1 MMVEAMLDPATTE
14 SADRRSRRHESA
26 LIKRAQKRDPAAMR
40 ALIDQH
46 RQRLFAFIWRMVR
59 NHHDAEEICQDAF
72 LKAFAAIDTFDEN
85 YRFSTWLFTIGYRL
99 TLNVLRRRKPLSGE
113 VDFTQMA
120 SDEDSVEHTA
130 ATSEEAQRL
139 KELIWRAVDRLTPP
153 QKAAVLLF
161 YRQQQSCQQIG
172 EVLEI
177 PVATVKSHLHRAR
190 SRLKDLLEPQLAGAQ
205 TARIL
210 GELAG

>member
-1 MMVEAMLDPATTE
+1 MMADAMIEPATPE
-14 SADRRSRRHESA
+14 SADRRTRRQESA

-46 RQRLFAFIWRMVR
+46 RQRLFAFVWRMVR

-99 TLNVLRRRKPLSGE
+99 TLNVIRRRKPLSGD

-120 SDEDSVEHTA
+120 SDEDSAEQTA

-139 KELIWRAVDRLTPP
+139 KDLIWRAVDRLTPP

-161 YRQQQSCQQIG
+161 YRQQQSCHQIA

-190 SRLKDLLEPQLAGAQ
+190 SRLKDLLEPQLAEGH